1 MIRFILFI
9 GKKDWNL
16 FLQLFVYFLFTESDR
31 EDYVDELQKFFPVH
45 VYGRCGWKYRNGNYT
60 CPENDPGPTYD
71 MKSKC
76 FDSISKNYMFYL
88 SFENS
93 MCLDY
98 VTEKFF
104 KALNFGI
111 LPIVLGKFYKL
122 KGQVIYN

>member
-1 MIRFILFI
+1 MI
-9 GKKDWNL
+9 KHEPP
-16 FLQLFVYFLFTESDR
+16 FLFTESDR
-31 EDYVDELQKFFPVH
+31 EDYVNEMQNHFPVH
-45 VYGRCGWKYRNGNYT
+45 IYGRCGNYA
-60 CPENDPGPTYD
+60 CPDFDIGPTYD

-76 FDSISKNYMFYL
+76 FDFISKNYMFYL

-111 LPIVLGKFYKL
+111 LPIVLGKYIKL
-122 KGQVIYN
+122 RIITENCVI